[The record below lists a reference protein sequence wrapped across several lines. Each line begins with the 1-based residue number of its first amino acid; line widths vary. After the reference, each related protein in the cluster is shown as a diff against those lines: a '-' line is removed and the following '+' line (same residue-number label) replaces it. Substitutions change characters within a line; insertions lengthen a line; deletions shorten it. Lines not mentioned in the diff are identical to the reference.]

1 MRLGLDLYSI
11 RSQPWDAFEKLA
23 YCHRL
28 GVDVAHFGLEDLGT
42 TDEQAL
48 RAVRA
53 RAGELGLEIEVGMG
67 SICETS
73 TTFNPTRGSAV
84 EQTRAALRTAGIVGS
99 RVLKVLLG
107 NSADRRTETP
117 VAGHIATCVATCKAV
132 RDQAREL
139 GVMLA
144 VETHGDLQ
152 GREARALIDAAS
164 DDGGP
169 RYVGA
174 CLDSGN
180 PVTLTED
187 PLLTFEYLAPV
198 MVTSHIRDSVVWSHP
213 RGAAFQ
219 WVALGDGNVGLET
232 LTRRFK
238 DECPQASYTI
248 EILTGRPPGVLPYLE
263 DDYWRAFPD
272 TPAWEFAR
280 FERLVRRGV
289 PFTGTMVTVAP
300 RTEVPSEYHEA
311 LRAQQLYDVERS
323 VAWVRDLLG
332 TGA

>member
-1 MRLGLDLYSI
+1 MRLGLDLYAI
-11 RSQPWDAFEKLA
+11 RSQPWDAFDKLA

-28 GVDVAHFGLEDLGT
+28 GLDVAHFGLEDLPVG
-42 TDEQAL
+42 DEQAL
-48 RAVRA
+48 RRVRTHA
-53 RAGELGLEIEVGMG
+53 DELGLEIEVGMG

-73 TTFNPTRGSAV
+73 TTFNPQRGSAV
-84 EQTRAALRTAGIVGS
+84 DQTRAALRIAANVGS

-107 NSADRRTETP
+107 NAADRRTETP
-117 VAGHIATCVATCKAV
+117 LSRHIANCVATCKAV
-132 RDQAREL
+132 RDLAREL
-139 GVMLA
+139 GITLA

-174 CLDSGN
+174 CLDTGN

-187 PLLTFEYLAPV
+187 PLVTFDYLAPV

-213 RGAAFQ
+213 RGGAFQ

-232 LTRRFK
+232 LTRRFQE
-238 DECPQASYTI
+238 ECPQASYTI
-248 EILTGRPPGVLPYLE
+248 EILTGRPPTVLPYLE
-263 DDYWRAFPD
+263 PDYWRAFPD

-280 FERLVRRGV
+280 FERLVRQGL
-289 PFTGTMVTVAP
+289 PFSGTMVAVAP
-300 RTEVPSEYHEA
+300 GTEVPPEYQEA
-311 LRAQQLYDVERS
+311 LRVQQLYDVERS
-323 VAWVRDLLG
+323 IAWAREVLG
-332 TGA
+332 T

>member
-1 MRLGLDLYSI
+1 MRIGLDLYAI
-11 RSQPWDAFEKLA
+11 RSQPWNAFEKLD

-28 GVDVAHFGLEDLGT
+28 GVQVAHFGLGDLGT
-42 TDEQAL
+42 TEENGL
-48 RAVRA
+48 RAIKA
-53 RAGELGLEIEVGMG
+53 RADELGLEIEVGMG

-73 TTFNPTRGSAV
+73 TTFNPQAGSAV
-84 EQTRAALRTAGIVGS
+84 EQTRAALCVAEVLGS
-99 RVLKVLLG
+99 RVVKVLLG

-117 VAGHIATCVATCKAV
+117 MVRHIANCVATCQAV
-132 RDQAREL
+132 RDQALEL
-139 GVMLA
+139 GVTLA
-144 VETHGDLQ
+144 IETHGDLQ
-152 GREARALIDAAS
+152 GREARALIDAAH
-164 DDGGP
+164 DGGP

-187 PLLTFEYLAPV
+187 PLVTFDYLAPV

-213 RGAAFQ
+213 RGGAFQ
-219 WVALGDGNVGLET
+219 WVALGDGNVGLDT

-238 DECPQASYTI
+238 EECPQASYTI

-263 DDYWRAFPD
+263 EDYWRAFPD

-280 FERLVRRGV
+280 FERLVRQGL
-289 PFTGTMVTVAP
+289 PFTGTMVMVAP
-300 RTEVPSEYHEA
+300 GAEVPTAYQEA

-323 VAWVRDLLG
+323 VAWAKEVLG
-332 TGA
+332 S